1 MVVQFG
7 VKSKKDDKMK
17 VSVITILD
25 NTNYGTYLQALATGM
40 AIQSCGHDV
49 EIVHYTRWCQ
59 TQKGR
64 SRTILKERGLLR
76 WINRCVLKSS
86 KKTFELRDKDYEF
99 LKTYL
104 SVTGEYIGFEMLKA
118 NPPKADI
125 YLTGSDQVWNSVYNR
140 GIDRS
145 FYLDYAPIGKRRV
158 AYAASIGMKAFP
170 DEEKNETIALLRK
183 YNAITVRESSA
194 IKLLAELGVDSKMV
208 LDPTLLLDKT
218 QWKDVAK
225 CYPFEA
231 KEPYLLTYSVEYGK
245 ENKYIKHYAQKIAKK
260 NRLRIYHVTY
270 SEKARGDYYDKVF
283 TLATPDQFL
292 NLMLHASYIVV
303 SSFHGT
309 AFSVNFNKPFITVSP
324 KRFNSRV
331 MSLLE
336 LTGLESRL
344 VFDDSAD
351 VETLGDIDYTLVNE
365 KMQRER
371 ESSMRIL
378 SEMLSGK

>member
-1 MVVQFG
+1 
-7 VKSKKDDKMK
+7 MK

-145 FYLDYAPIGKRRV
+145 FYLDYAPI
-158 AYAASIGMKAFP
+158 
-170 DEEKNETIALLRK
+170 
-183 YNAITVRESSA
+183 
-194 IKLLAELGVDSKMV
+194 
-208 LDPTLLLDKT
+208 
-218 QWKDVAK
+218 
-225 CYPFEA
+225 
-231 KEPYLLTYSVEYGK
+231 
-245 ENKYIKHYAQKIAKK
+245 
-260 NRLRIYHVTY
+260 
-270 SEKARGDYYDKVF
+270 
-283 TLATPDQFL
+283 
-292 NLMLHASYIVV
+292 
-303 SSFHGT
+303 
-309 AFSVNFNKPFITVSP
+309 
-324 KRFNSRV
+324 
-331 MSLLE
+331 
-336 LTGLESRL
+336 
-344 VFDDSAD
+344 
-351 VETLGDIDYTLVNE
+351 
-365 KMQRER
+365 
-371 ESSMRIL
+371 
-378 SEMLSGK
+378 